1 VKLKGRKHTD
11 DESDL
16 AKLKEA
22 VMDFTIGILE
32 VGQQYPDEDA
42 KKFADLLEISDPQ
55 DIVRVFNIVKL
66 AGTLYVQE
74 KYHRKKRDLASDL
87 LEVQSAKDSIMIAI
101 QKNIG
106 FSNVIQDDFNFI
118 AALDRKDEAFG
129 SIHRKDEMT
138 AQFDI
143 KNMLGESIL
152 YVPSSPKKTGEQS
165 LYFVNDVGEILD
177 TTMNQSK
184 IDIDY
189 LEARHRRLC
198 KLENKYL
205 VMLEG
210 SKSRSS
216 AEFFVID
223 VLTTF
228 YEDITGKKGGRSN
241 RPDKPGP
248 DGRLLGFIEK
258 ALVRLRPPTSRHRRL
273 DYALKKVLKFRK
285 MRQEALAKIA
295 ANT

>member
-1 VKLKGRKHTD
+1 MG
-11 DESDL
+11 
-16 AKLKEA
+16 
-22 VMDFTIGILE
+22 FTIGIME
-32 VGQQYPDEDA
+32 VGQKYLDEEA
-42 KKFADLLEISDPQ
+42 KEFADLLEMSDPQ
-55 DIVRVFNIVKL
+55 DIANVFNTVRI
-66 AGTLYVQE
+66 AGVLYVQE
-74 KYHRKKRDLASDL
+74 KYHREKRDLASDL
-87 LEVQSAKDSIMIAI
+87 LEVQSAKDSIMISI
-101 QKNIG
+101 QKNTG
-106 FSNVIQDDFNFI
+106 FSKVIQDDFNLI
-118 AALDRKDEAFG
+118 AALDRKNEALG
-129 SIHRKDEMT
+129 SIHRKNEMT

-258 ALVRLRPPTSRHRRL
+258 ALVRLRPPTSRHRSL